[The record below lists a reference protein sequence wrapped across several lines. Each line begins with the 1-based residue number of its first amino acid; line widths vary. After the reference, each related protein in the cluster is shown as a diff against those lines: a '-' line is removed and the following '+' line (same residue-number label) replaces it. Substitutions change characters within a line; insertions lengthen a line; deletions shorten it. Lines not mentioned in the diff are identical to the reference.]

1 MMTRAWRLFAVGLAG
16 AVAGGACTLI
26 NGSGFEE
33 CTTDQQCGASR
44 VCVQKYCIPM
54 PAQCRREAGAFD
66 TANPI
71 RVAALL
77 PLSEG
82 LDGGVVDASEV
93 AGLNAMD
100 LAIEDVNGSGGVN
113 PRLFALYVCNTG
125 RLKDVISS
133 QVQWAV
139 TQLDAPAILT
149 SGSSQT
155 AAAADTL
162 GTLDA
167 GTLIVSATST
177 SEELIGIF
185 QRTGAVFRIAPP
197 DTLQVPVMART
208 LAAEP
213 DYSGAATMAVLYED
227 SNYALGIAS
236 ALRNQLVAMGKT
248 ADIKRYTKPVNA
260 NAVIAALTEVH
271 TTAVRPKATIFVGFP
286 SEFLPIIQATRG
298 TPAFSYAGGNRWF
311 FSDSSKDPSIITADS
326 LPQLVGAIGTT
337 PAQGAGIA
345 YADFRSRYRDRFRI
359 DPNDFS
365 FTAHSYDAAYL
376 VMLSAAYALRD
387 NGQATGP
394 RMKEA
399 LTKVSASGGTVFRLS
414 PMAWRDASAA
424 LMAGRTI
431 NVEGTSGGLDFDLDA
446 GAPAAPYEVWQV
458 TDGGTFTTLRLVNP

>member
-1 MMTRAWRLFAVGLAG
+1 MARTRQLLSVMLAG
-16 AVAGGACTLI
+16 TVGGAACSLI

-33 CTTDQQCGASR
+33 CTTDLQCGASR
-44 VCVQKYCIPM
+44 VCVQRYCIPM
-54 PAQCRREAGAFD
+54 PAQCRREVGAFD
-66 TANPI
+66 AVNPI
-71 RVAALL
+71 RIAALL

-82 LDGGVVDASEV
+82 LDGGIVDASEV
-93 AGLNAMD
+93 AGLNAMG
-100 LAIEDVNGSGGVN
+100 LAIEDGNAGGGVN

-125 RLKDVISS
+125 RLKDVLSS
-133 QVQWAV
+133 QVDWAV
-139 TQLDAPAILT
+139 RQLDAPAILT

-162 GTLDA
+162 RALDA

-177 SEELIGIF
+177 SEELIGIY
-185 QRTGAVFRIAPP
+185 QRTGAVFRVAPP

-208 LAAEP
+208 LASEP
-213 DYSGAATMAVLYED
+213 DYSAATTLAVLYED

-236 ALRNQLVAMGKT
+236 ALRNQLVSMGKT

-260 NAVIAALTEVH
+260 QAVISSLTEVH
-271 TTAVRPKATIFVGFP
+271 GATVRPKVTIFVGFP
-286 SEFLPIIQATRG
+286 SELLPILQATRA
-298 TPAFSYAGGNRWF
+298 TQAFSYLGGNRWF
-311 FSDSSKDPSIITADS
+311 FSDSSKDTSIITPETLS
-326 LPQLVGAIGTT
+326 QLVGAIGTT
-337 PAQGAGIA
+337 PAQGAGIV

-365 FTAHSYDAAYL
+365 FTSHSYDAAYL

-394 RMKEA
+394 RMREA
-399 LTKVSASGGTVFRLS
+399 LTKVSSASGTTFRLS

-424 LMAGRTI
+424 LMAGRSI
-431 NVEGTSGGLDFDLDA
+431 NVEGTSGSLDFDLDA
-446 GAPAAPYEVWQV
+446 GAPPSPYEVWQV